1 MIEKRHERWL
11 REALGTPP
19 ADALARSRCRL
30 ARWLAQTAPR
40 LRWDAIDSPLGPL
53 YFAAS
58 DRGLCSLDF
67 GAGADLNAFLA
78 HLDPLA
84 HAEHD
89 PQGLSG
95 IAEQLREY
103 FAGRRQRFD
112 LPLDLGRLTS
122 FQRSVLQAACAI
134 PYGSVRSYGQLA
146 QTVGRPHASRA
157 VGQALGSNPIP
168 IVIPCHRVVASD
180 GSLGGYTGGLEKKRF
195 LLELERTTRTGT
207 ATVMP

>member
-1 MIEKRHERWL
+1 MMEERHEQWL
-11 REALGTPP
+11 HEALGTPP
-19 ADALARSRCRL
+19 TDALARSRRRL

-40 LRWDAIDSPLGPL
+40 LRWDAIDSPLGPI
-53 YFAAS
+53 YFAVS

-67 GAGADLNAFLA
+67 GAGADLDTFLA

-84 HAEHD
+84 HAERD

-95 IAEQLREY
+95 VAEQLREY
-103 FAGRRQRFD
+103 FAGQRQRFD
-112 LPLDLGRLTS
+112 LSLDLERLTP
-122 FQRSVLQAACAI
+122 FQRGVLQAACAI
-134 PYGSVRSYGQLA
+134 PYGAVRSYGQLA
-146 QTVGRPHASRA
+146 QTLGHPHASRA

-195 LLELERTTRTGT
+195 LLDLERATAMRAAT
-207 ATVMP
+207 ATP